1 MAEYTLS
8 SRQLPL
14 IDDYDVIVV
23 GGGPAG
29 CTAATSAAR
38 EGARTLLIEATN
50 ALGGM
55 STMGMVPFWEG
66 LGDGE
71 KFIARGLVDKVIEAS
86 KKGMPHYRLAASY
99 NPMAAPAIDPELM
112 KRTFDEMVTGEGAEV
127 LFHTQLCGVEKVG
140 EDRVDA
146 ILVSNKSGLCAY
158 RAKVYIDCSGDA
170 DLAAWAGAGI
180 QKGDENGDLMAATL
194 CFMLSNIDEYAWAT
208 GTKVHFFDPNSP
220 IHEAVA
226 SDEYPLIRDKHT
238 CSAQLGPGTYGFN
251 TGHVYDVDNTDPKS
265 LSKALITGRK
275 AAAQYLD
282 LFSKGIPSMAN
293 CHLAATGGLLGVR
306 ETRRIIGDYVLT
318 KEDFYAG
325 RSFDDEICRN
335 AFGIDIHSGKVE
347 TSKEVVRDENA
358 AENWSKKTAHLH
370 LEKGS
375 SFGVPYRSLS
385 PAGLRNVLVAGRC
398 ISTDRITNGSIRI
411 MPCCMTMGEAAG
423 MAAAHAAAVHDSD
436 IHAVDTN
443 RLRSRLREVGAYL
456 P

>member
-1 MAEYTLS
+1 MPKYTLS
-8 SRQLPL
+8 ERHLPL
-14 IDDYDVIVV
+14 MDEYDVVVV

-29 CTAATSAAR
+29 CTAAASAAR
-38 EGARTLLIEATN
+38 EGAKTLLIEATN

-55 STMGMVPFWEG
+55 SSMGLVPFWCG

-71 KFIARGLVDKVIEAS
+71 KFIARGLVDRVLEAS
-86 KKGMPHYRLAASY
+86 KHGMPHYRLAESY
-99 NPMAAPAIDPELM
+99 DPMATPAIDPELM
-112 KRTFDEMVTGEGAEV
+112 KRTFDDMVTEAGAEV
-127 LFHTQLCGVEKVG
+127 LFHTQLCAVEKSG
-140 EDRVDA
+140 EGSVEA
-146 ILVSNKSGLCAY
+146 IIVSNKSGLSAC
-158 RAKVYIDCSGDA
+158 RAKVFVDCSGDA

-180 QKGDENGDLMAATL
+180 QKGDENGELMAATL

-208 GTKVHFFDPNSP
+208 GTKVHFFDPKSP

-226 SDEYPLIRDKHT
+226 SDKYPLIRDKHT

-251 TGHVYDVDNTDPKS
+251 TGHVYEVDNTDPKS

-275 AAAQYLD
+275 AVAQYLD

-293 CHLAATGGLLGVR
+293 CHLATTGGLLGVR

-318 KEDFYAG
+318 KEDFYAA

-335 AFGIDIHSGKVE
+335 AFGIDIHSGKVDK
-347 TSKEVVRDENA
+347 SKEVVRDEKA
-358 AENWSKKTAHLH
+358 AENWNKKTAHLH
-370 LEKGS
+370 LDKGK
-375 SFGVPYRSLS
+375 SFGVPYRCLS
-385 PAGLRNVLVAGRC
+385 PVGLRNVLVAGRS
-398 ISTDRITNGSIRI
+398 ISTDRITNGSTRI

-443 RLRSRLREVGAYL
+443 RLRARLREVGAYL